1 MDIKILTAELAVS
14 QQIAA
19 FDLRA
24 IADAGFRAVV
34 CNRPDGE
41 GADQPNFSEIEAAAR
56 EQGIDAHY
64 LPVKSGK
71 VGDAEAAL
79 FGELM
84 QALPKPVLAYCRT
97 GMRACLSR
105 TRCARAEPCGAS

>member
-1 MDIKILTAELAVS
+1 MDIKKLMPGLAVS

-19 FDLRA
+19 SDLQA
-24 IADAGFRAVV
+24 IKAAGFRAIV

-41 GADQPNFSEIEAAAR
+41 GSDRPNFSEIEAAAR
-56 EQGIDAHY
+56 EQGIEAHY
-64 LPVKSGK
+64 LPVESGK

-105 TRCARAEPCGAS
+105 TRCARAQPCGAS